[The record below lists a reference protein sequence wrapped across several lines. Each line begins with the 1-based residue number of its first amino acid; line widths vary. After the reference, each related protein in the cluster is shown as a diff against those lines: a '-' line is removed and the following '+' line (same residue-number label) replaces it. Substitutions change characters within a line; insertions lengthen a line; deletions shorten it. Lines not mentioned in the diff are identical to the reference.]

1 MKITI
6 RERWS
11 DGDVTYTELRLG
23 KYGACCVKE
32 ETSSGLRYIL
42 ECDDR
47 NDVYSDIA
55 GSDFP
60 LRKLTNKERKEVI
73 DYISN
78 IKD

>member
-1 MKITI
+1 MKIAT

-23 KYGACCVKE
+23 RYEACCIK

-42 ECDDR
+42 ECDDG